1 MVSDWRRA
9 GAARLLLWSGAAVIR
24 RLLRARGQI
33 RNNGEPL
40 PLALSSKQPRHRTI
54 GAAQPATLDGLNQ
67 SAASVFERARIV
79 DRNQRGVVGQCKDG
93 PPLEPRRKLCRRLA
107 TASRE
112 LRGQSVRGIRRVP
125 VPLCS
130 SRVPGGSQR
139 DPSQQFKKARRG
151 RARWANIACSSGT
164 SLSSTVCDVQN
175 DWMASRW
182 LVY

>member
-1 MVSDWRRA
+1 MRQS
-9 GAARLLLWSGAAVIR
+9 
-24 RLLRARGQI
+24 
-33 RNNGEPL
+33 
-40 PLALSSKQPRHRTI
+40 
-54 GAAQPATLDGLNQ
+54 ATLDGLNQ

-107 TASRE
+107 MCRRLTTASRE

-139 DPSQQFKKARRG
+139 DPVA
-151 RARWANIACSSGT
+151 
-164 SLSSTVCDVQN
+164 TVQEGAPGPGSMGKHRLFERHVAEQHRLRCPERLDGITL
-175 DWMASRW
+175 ASV
-182 LVY
+182 LNKVI